1 MEPAILASLLHLDP
15 QADETLV
22 SQLYR
27 ALSQAVRSGQ
37 LPSGSRLPSTR
48 EAASTWGVGR
58 NTVVAAYELLAA
70 EGVIALR
77 RGAAPSILALPDTKP
92 DKAEPLP
99 GLSNRG
105 ALLAQDPRIAPQR
118 DGILSPGEP
127 DPDLFPFDDWAL
139 SLRRVTRLRHGMAEG
154 YGQYVG
160 LPELRAALADQ
171 LNRHRGLSCTPD
183 QVIVTPGTQSALSL
197 LAQALANP
205 GDQALIEDPGYGG
218 ARLAFAA
225 AGLKVVPL
233 PVDAEGA
240 NCEYLPAETAARL
253 IYVTP
258 STQYPSGVR
267 MTLARRMALLD
278 LARAIDA
285 WVIEDD
291 YDSEFLWH
299 GREIAALGALSGAQ
313 RVIYLGSAAK
323 TLLPGLRI
331 GWMVVPEPL
340 VQPLRAAQRSFGL
353 AANLQ
358 TQAALAELI
367 GSGRYRAHLRR
378 ITRVYAA
385 RRDVLRQTLQ
395 SWLGDQ
401 ISLSEPD
408 GGLQIVARFTQTVDE
423 TALRDRLRAE
433 GYAVAGLSEF
443 QIAEAQPAGLVLG
456 FANMTP
462 RRARRFAK
470 ALSAALRG

>member
-1 MEPAILASLLHLDP
+1 
-15 QADETLV
+15 
-22 SQLYR
+22 
-27 ALSQAVRSGQ
+27 
-37 LPSGSRLPSTR
+37 
-48 EAASTWGVGR
+48 
-58 NTVVAAYELLAA
+58 
-70 EGVIALR
+70 
-77 RGAAPSILALPDTKP
+77 
-92 DKAEPLP
+92 
-99 GLSNRG
+99 
-105 ALLAQDPRIAPQR
+105 
-118 DGILSPGEP
+118 
-127 DPDLFPFDDWAL
+127 
-139 SLRRVTRLRHGMAEG
+139 
-154 YGQYVG
+154 
-160 LPELRAALADQ
+160 
-171 LNRHRGLSCTPD
+171 
-183 QVIVTPGTQSALSL
+183 
-197 LAQALANP
+197 
-205 GDQALIEDPGYGG
+205 
-218 ARLAFAA
+218 
-225 AGLKVVPL
+225 
-233 PVDAEGA
+233 
-240 NCEYLPAETAARL
+240 
-253 IYVTP
+253 
-258 STQYPSGVR
+258 
-267 MTLARRMALLD
+267 
-278 LARAIDA
+278 
-285 WVIEDD
+285 
-291 YDSEFLWH
+291 
-299 GREIAALGALSGAQ
+299 
-313 RVIYLGSAAK
+313 
-323 TLLPGLRI
+323 
-331 GWMVVPEPL
+331 MVVPEPL